1 MAKVDFVSVETV
13 SSWGRACEGS
23 GMNVRPARMTV
34 AALLLMLVAACATA
48 VGSEG
53 FDGTGDAGFGE
64 GVPTVI
70 SPPIAEFT
78 RTTVAQA
85 TIETVDKMI
94 DKCRGPVSVV
104 LGPTQPTLVAE
115 HDYCGGS
122 EWIPELELGEA
133 ASLSGPGIE
142 EGLYVA
148 TEIKTVPRHSNA
160 TVADLP
166 VTDVVLQT
174 CISKTEMILVGL
186 TKFAT
191 QDDDPRVFGR

>member
-1 MAKVDFVSVETV
+1 MN
-13 SSWGRACEGS
+13 GRPTRLA
-23 GMNVRPARMTV
+23 V
-34 AALLLMLVAACATA
+34 AALLLMLVAACASA

-53 FDGTGDAGFGE
+53 FGGIDGSGKAGFGE

-70 SPPIAEFT
+70 TPPNTQFT
-78 RTTVAQA
+78 RTIVAGA
-85 TIETVDKMI
+85 TIETVEKMI

-133 ASLSGPGIE
+133 TSLSGPGME

-148 TEIKTVPRHSNA
+148 TEIKTVPRHGNA

-174 CISKTEMILVGL
+174 CISKTQMILVGL
-186 TKFAT
+186 TKFDT
-191 QDDDPRVFGR
+191 QVGEPHVF

>member
-1 MAKVDFVSVETV
+1 MN
-13 SSWGRACEGS
+13 GRPT
-23 GMNVRPARMTV
+23 RLTV

-48 VGSEG
+48 AGSEG
-53 FDGTGDAGFGE
+53 VGGIDGTGKAGFGE
-64 GVPTVI
+64 GVPNI
-70 SPPIAEFT
+70 SAAPIAEFT
-78 RTTVAQA
+78 RTIVAEA
-85 TIETVDKMI
+85 TIETVDTMI

-133 ASLSGPGIE
+133 TSLSGAGME

-148 TEIKTVPRHSNA
+148 TEIKTVPRHGNA

-186 TKFAT
+186 TKF
-191 QDDDPRVFGR
+191 DPQVSEPHVF

>member
-1 MAKVDFVSVETV
+1 
-13 SSWGRACEGS
+13 
-23 GMNVRPARMTV
+23 MNVRPARMTV

-53 FDGTGDAGFGE
+53 FDGTDGFDGTGDAGFGE

-70 SPPIAEFT
+70 TPPNSEFARTIVAE
-78 RTTVAQA
+78 A
-85 TIETVDKMI
+85 TIETVEKVI

-122 EWIPELELGEA
+122 EWIPELGLGEA
-133 ASLSGPGIE
+133 ASLSGPGLE

-148 TEIKTVPRHSNA
+148 TEIKTVPRHGNA

-191 QDDDPRVFGR
+191 QDDDPRVFER